1 MLYGHQTDN
10 ESQRW
15 SMSPDYSDADVKSA
29 ELGEASSVGVLW
41 SQLATVDFA
50 NVSRFECPVF
60 MFAGAEDRTTPQTL
74 AKEFFDRIQAPQKK
88 YYKVDGAAH
97 YVFSERPGLFLL
109 DLVRDVRPLAES
121 HQ

>member
-1 MLYGHQTDN
+1 
-10 ESQRW
+10 
-15 SMSPDYSDADVKSA
+15 
-29 ELGEASSVGVLW
+29 
-41 SQLATVDFA
+41 
-50 NVSRFECPVF
+50 

-88 YYKVDGAAH
+88 FYKIDGAAH

-109 DLVRDVRPLAES
+109 DLVRDVRPLTEA